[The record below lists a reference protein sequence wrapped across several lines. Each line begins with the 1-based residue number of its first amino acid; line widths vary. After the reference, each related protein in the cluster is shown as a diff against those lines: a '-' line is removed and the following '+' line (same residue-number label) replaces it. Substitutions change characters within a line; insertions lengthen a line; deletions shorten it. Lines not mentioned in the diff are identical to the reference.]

1 MRKMT
6 SEHLNET
13 EGKGDARK
21 LCNEIRSIEASQWYD
36 SRNQAKRVGAG
47 QGGAGGTGARWCD
60 KCQSSSHSTEK
71 CWGRCGTCNKF
82 GHPTDRCWENPANG
96 KPQGAAGAAK
106 TVQVPSTLEPIPP
119 TGPTPE
125 EIAAKKAK
133 QKEKNKRLAL
143 KRKEKKAKKKKE
155 AEEAKSAA
163 DTGRQTPPLPPLT
176 ASSSSEEDSPRK
188 SPVRSRTFRV
198 LGNTAKKSLHQKL
211 NTISEDELEQLGE
224 EIERC

>member
-6 SEHLNET
+6 SEHLNDT
-13 EGKGDARK
+13 DGKGDARK
-21 LCNEIRSIEASQWYD
+21 LCNEIRSIEASRWYD

-163 DTGRQTPPLPPLT
+163 DTGRQHLHFHLSLQVAAARRIVQGNHQSEAELLEYLETQQKRVYTNSLTP
-176 ASSSSEEDSPRK
+176 SVKMS
-188 SPVRSRTFRV
+188 
-198 LGNTAKKSLHQKL
+198 
-211 NTISEDELEQLGE
+211 
-224 EIERC
+224 

>member
-6 SEHLNET
+6 SEHLNDT

-21 LCNEIRSIEASQWYD
+21 LCNEIHSIEASQWYD

-47 QGGAGGTGARWCD
+47 QGGAGGAGARWCD

-106 TVQVPSTLEPIPP
+106 TVQVPSTLEPTPP
-119 TGPTPE
+119 TGSTPE

-133 QKEKNKRLAL
+133 QKKPRVLQILGEIHLHFHLSLQVAAARRIVQGNHQS
-143 KRKEKKAKKKKE
+143 E
-155 AEEAKSAA
+155 AELLECLETQQKRVYTNSL
-163 DTGRQTPPLPPLT
+163 TPLVKM
-176 ASSSSEEDSPRK
+176 S
-188 SPVRSRTFRV
+188 
-198 LGNTAKKSLHQKL
+198 
-211 NTISEDELEQLGE
+211 
-224 EIERC
+224 